1 MIQSKNRQEVIIN
14 PLSRVYNIEKKQ
26 GNLKE
31 IYTANINMK
40 LRMYIK
46 PIGEYPYKLE
56 KIVEVELREIDDQ
69 HYGEGQEMIDMIY
82 FGKYLKDY
90 LEYNNISQTEFAT
103 RIGITQKHM
112 NEIING
118 KTRITLEMAGNIERL
133 TGIKSEFI
141 INVENSR
148 ILKENILKQYGNI
161 DNLKKEITIKY
172 HIDEIKK
179 RNWIKFKDETDI
191 LQVCIDL
198 LDFLKVKD
206 FYIIPKLE
214 KQILFKKTG
223 NDFNKIALWIAHC
236 DETIKQQNVNEYNS
250 YNLMLLIKDQ
260 QELAYNNSIDIDKVR
275 ELLNKYGI
283 YFACEK
289 ALTGTKIRGCFRVKG
304 KQPAIYVTDNYAGKD
319 SFFFEFFHELGHC
332 KSDYNEGK
340 NKVIIDGNDL
350 KEEKADKFALE
361 VMIPEKI
368 WKKIVDGEINEK
380 TLKEISIQEKIPMS
394 FIVGRLAKNGIIT
407 YKSKLYRE
415 NYQK

>member
-1 MIQSKNRQEVIIN
+1 
-14 PLSRVYNIEKKQ
+14 
-26 GNLKE
+26 
-31 IYTANINMK
+31 
-40 LRMYIK
+40 
-46 PIGEYPYKLE
+46 
-56 KIVEVELREIDDQ
+56 
-69 HYGEGQEMIDMIY
+69 MIY

-250 YNLMLLIKDQ
+250 YNLMLLIKDL
-260 QELAYNNSIDIDKVR
+260 QELAYNQR
-275 ELLNKYGI
+275 GFAPFELAEMKKDVFGL
-283 YFACEK
+283 
-289 ALTGTKIRGCFRVKG
+289 VKG
-304 KQPAIYVTDNYAGKD
+304 IVPSKVMTLKSNYALFDYRLSGIEPKI
-319 SFFFEFFHELGHC
+319 SNNLNVEARFIELF
-332 KSDYNEGK
+332 YQAT
-340 NKVIIDGNDL
+340 
-350 KEEKADKFALE
+350 EKL
-361 VMIPEKI
+361 V
-368 WKKIVDGEINEK
+368 NEK
-380 TLKEISIQEKIPMS
+380 K
-394 FIVGRLAKNGIIT
+394 LA
-407 YKSKLYRE
+407 
-415 NYQK
+415 

>member
-1 MIQSKNRQEVIIN
+1 
-14 PLSRVYNIEKKQ
+14 
-26 GNLKE
+26 
-31 IYTANINMK
+31 
-40 LRMYIK
+40 
-46 PIGEYPYKLE
+46 
-56 KIVEVELREIDDQ
+56 
-69 HYGEGQEMIDMIY
+69 MIY

-118 KTRITLEMAGNIERL
+118 KTRITLEMALNIDRL
-133 TGIKSEFI
+133 TVIKSEFI
-141 INVENSR
+141 INVENST
-148 ILKENILKQYGNI
+148 ILKENILRQYGNI

-198 LDFLKVKD
+198 LDFLKIKD
-206 FYIIPKLE
+206 FDIIPKLE

-250 YNLMLLIKDQ
+250 YNLMLLIKDL

-319 SFFFEFFHELGHC
+319 SFFFELFHELGHC

-361 VMIPEKI
+361 VMIPENI

-380 TLKEISIQEKIPMS
+380 TLKEISIQEKTPMS

>member
-1 MIQSKNRQEVIIN
+1 
-14 PLSRVYNIEKKQ
+14 
-26 GNLKE
+26 
-31 IYTANINMK
+31 
-40 LRMYIK
+40 
-46 PIGEYPYKLE
+46 
-56 KIVEVELREIDDQ
+56 
-69 HYGEGQEMIDMIY
+69 MIY

-148 ILKENILKQYGNI
+148 ILKENILRQYGNI

-172 HIDEIKK
+172 HINEIKK

-198 LDFLKVKD
+198 LDFLKIKD
-206 FYIIPKLE
+206 FDIIPKLE

-250 YNLMLLIKDQ
+250 YNLMLLIKDL

-319 SFFFEFFHELGHC
+319 SFFFELFHELGHC

-361 VMIPEKI
+361 VMIPENVWNEIINGKI
-368 WKKIVDGEINEK
+368 EKNKLEKISQ
-380 TLKEISIQEKIPMS
+380 TEKIPMS
-394 FIVGRLAKNGIIT
+394 FIVGRLAKKDLIT
-407 YKSKLYRE
+407 YRSRLYQD

>member
-1 MIQSKNRQEVIIN
+1 
-14 PLSRVYNIEKKQ
+14 
-26 GNLKE
+26 
-31 IYTANINMK
+31 
-40 LRMYIK
+40 
-46 PIGEYPYKLE
+46 
-56 KIVEVELREIDDQ
+56 
-69 HYGEGQEMIDMIY
+69 MIY

-172 HIDEIKK
+172 HINEIKK

-206 FYIIPKLE
+206 FDIIPKLE

-250 YNLMLLIKDQ
+250 YNLMLLIKDL

-319 SFFFEFFHELGHC
+319 SFFFELFHELGHC

-361 VMIPEKI
+361 VMIPENI

-380 TLKEISIQEKIPMS
+380 TLK
-394 FIVGRLAKNGIIT
+394 
-407 YKSKLYRE
+407 
-415 NYQK
+415 

>member
-1 MIQSKNRQEVIIN
+1 
-14 PLSRVYNIEKKQ
+14 
-26 GNLKE
+26 
-31 IYTANINMK
+31 
-40 LRMYIK
+40 
-46 PIGEYPYKLE
+46 
-56 KIVEVELREIDDQ
+56 
-69 HYGEGQEMIDMIY
+69 MIY

-148 ILKENILKQYGNI
+148 ILKENILRQYGNI

-198 LDFLKVKD
+198 LDFLKIKD
-206 FYIIPKLE
+206 FDIIPKLE

-250 YNLMLLIKDQ
+250 YNLMLLIKDL

-319 SFFFEFFHELGHC
+319 SFFFELFHELGHC

-361 VMIPEKI
+361 VMIPENI

-380 TLKEISIQEKIPMS
+380 TLKEISIQEKTPMS
-394 FIVGRLAKNGIIT
+394 LLLEDLPKM
-407 YKSKLYRE
+407 E
-415 NYQK
+415 

>member
-1 MIQSKNRQEVIIN
+1 
-14 PLSRVYNIEKKQ
+14 
-26 GNLKE
+26 
-31 IYTANINMK
+31 
-40 LRMYIK
+40 
-46 PIGEYPYKLE
+46 
-56 KIVEVELREIDDQ
+56 
-69 HYGEGQEMIDMIY
+69 MIY

-148 ILKENILKQYGNI
+148 ILKENILRQYGNI

-172 HIDEIKK
+172 HINEIKK

-198 LDFLKVKD
+198 LDFLKIKD
-206 FYIIPKLE
+206 FDIIPKLE

-250 YNLMLLIKDQ
+250 YNLMLLIKDL

-319 SFFFEFFHELGHC
+319 SFFFELFHELGHC

-340 NKVIIDGNDL
+340 NKIIIDGNEK

-361 VMIPEKI
+361 VMIPENVWNEIINGKI
-368 WKKIVDGEINEK
+368 EKNKLEKISQ
-380 TLKEISIQEKIPMS
+380 TEKIPMS
-394 FIVGRLAKNGIIT
+394 FIVGRLAKKDLIT
-407 YKSKLYRE
+407 YRSRLYQD

>member
-1 MIQSKNRQEVIIN
+1 
-14 PLSRVYNIEKKQ
+14 
-26 GNLKE
+26 
-31 IYTANINMK
+31 
-40 LRMYIK
+40 
-46 PIGEYPYKLE
+46 
-56 KIVEVELREIDDQ
+56 
-69 HYGEGQEMIDMIY
+69 MIY

-148 ILKENILKQYGNI
+148 ILKENILRQYGNI

-172 HIDEIKK
+172 HINEIKK

-198 LDFLKVKD
+198 LDFLKIKD
-206 FYIIPKLE
+206 FDIIPKLE

-250 YNLMLLIKDQ
+250 YNLMLLIKDL

-319 SFFFEFFHELGHC
+319 SFFFELFHELGHC

-361 VMIPEKI
+361 VMIPENI
-368 WKKIVDGEINEK
+368 WKKIVD
-380 TLKEISIQEKIPMS
+380 
-394 FIVGRLAKNGIIT
+394 
-407 YKSKLYRE
+407 
-415 NYQK
+415 

>member
-1 MIQSKNRQEVIIN
+1 
-14 PLSRVYNIEKKQ
+14 
-26 GNLKE
+26 
-31 IYTANINMK
+31 
-40 LRMYIK
+40 
-46 PIGEYPYKLE
+46 
-56 KIVEVELREIDDQ
+56 
-69 HYGEGQEMIDMIY
+69 MIY

-172 HIDEIKK
+172 HINEIKK

-198 LDFLKVKD
+198 LDFLKIKD
-206 FYIIPKLE
+206 FDIIPKLE

-250 YNLMLLIKDQ
+250 YNLMLLIKDL

-275 ELLNKYGI
+275 KSDTVIVAPE
-283 YFACEK
+283 EK

-319 SFFFEFFHELGHC
+319 SFFFELFHELGHC

-340 NKVIIDGNDL
+340 NKIIIDGNEK

>member
-1 MIQSKNRQEVIIN
+1 MYRFIR
-14 PLSRVYNIEKKQ
+14 L
-26 GNLKE
+26 LK
-31 IYTANINMK
+31 
-40 LRMYIK
+40 
-46 PIGEYPYKLE
+46 
-56 KIVEVELREIDDQ
+56 
-69 HYGEGQEMIDMIY
+69 
-82 FGKYLKDY
+82 
-90 LEYNNISQTEFAT
+90 S
-103 RIGITQKHM
+103 
-112 NEIING
+112 
-118 KTRITLEMAGNIERL
+118 
-133 TGIKSEFI
+133 
-141 INVENSR
+141 
-148 ILKENILKQYGNI
+148 
-161 DNLKKEITIKY
+161 
-172 HIDEIKK
+172 
-179 RNWIKFKDETDI
+179 
-191 LQVCIDL
+191 
-198 LDFLKVKD
+198 KD

-250 YNLMLLIKDQ
+250 YNLMLLIKDL

-319 SFFFEFFHELGHC
+319 SFFFELFHELGHC

>member
-1 MIQSKNRQEVIIN
+1 
-14 PLSRVYNIEKKQ
+14 
-26 GNLKE
+26 
-31 IYTANINMK
+31 
-40 LRMYIK
+40 
-46 PIGEYPYKLE
+46 
-56 KIVEVELREIDDQ
+56 
-69 HYGEGQEMIDMIY
+69 MIY

-250 YNLMLLIKDQ
+250 YNLMLLIKDL

-319 SFFFEFFHELGHC
+319 SFFFELFHELGHC

-361 VMIPEKI
+361 VMIPENI

-380 TLKEISIQEKIPMS
+380 T
-394 FIVGRLAKNGIIT
+394 
-407 YKSKLYRE
+407 
-415 NYQK
+415 

>member
-1 MIQSKNRQEVIIN
+1 
-14 PLSRVYNIEKKQ
+14 
-26 GNLKE
+26 
-31 IYTANINMK
+31 
-40 LRMYIK
+40 
-46 PIGEYPYKLE
+46 
-56 KIVEVELREIDDQ
+56 
-69 HYGEGQEMIDMIY
+69 MIY

-148 ILKENILKQYGNI
+148 ILKQYGNI

-172 HIDEIKK
+172 HINEIKK

-198 LDFLKVKD
+198 LDFLKIKD
-206 FYIIPKLE
+206 FDIIPKLE

-250 YNLMLLIKDQ
+250 YNLMLLIKDL

-275 ELLNKYGI
+275 KLLNKYGI

-319 SFFFEFFHELGHC
+319 SFFFELFHELGHC

-361 VMIPEKI
+361 VMIPENI

-380 TLKEISIQEKIPMS
+380 TLKEISIQEKTPMS